1 MEPAEIIGKLR
12 QSMKRSSASQV
23 VWDNVTEET
32 AIETL
37 GFDSLSILDLVYDL
51 QQDFGVEFEPEELAG
66 MRTVGQLVDF
76 LARKTG

>member
-23 VWDNVTEET
+23 DWDSVTEET

>member
-12 QSMKRSSASQV
+12 QSMKRSSASQLD
-23 VWDNVTEET
+23 WDSVTEET